1 MFVVTATLSNL
12 TPRTR
17 NSVCRP
23 HLSLLALVNM
33 LFSGKRPSKNVS
45 GGLAEKIKM
54 LSDVFVKRRKA
65 LLDQAT
71 TMDIEITAFQIMH
84 QDRPR

>member
-1 MFVVTATLSNL
+1 MFAVAATLSNL

-17 NSVCRP
+17 NSVRR
-23 HLSLLALVNM
+23 LYLLLLALVNM
-33 LFSGKRPSKNVS
+33 LFSGKRPSKNVG
-45 GGLAEKIKM
+45 GGLEEKMKK